1 MNNRMALSLI
11 AEIMGWADESH
22 GEATREY
29 AWLRLMSTVKYDSY
43 SDFRAGIRFIESLA
57 TWLKQ
62 FDADD
67 RKVAFRFIRE
77 RLVYISVAEMQ
88 CLIEAFVPE
97 ILTPNIREIV
107 GRELSIPAYSVWAT
121 KAGAETFRRRLRKTL
136 FVGMSDGSRIDVLRR
151 ANSGRI
157 SQEQVVPMLNVDF
170 DKWKDL
176 AEKLETHEGMKPGEK
191 FDSVY
196 LIDDF
201 TASGTTFIRY
211 VDGKWKGK
219 LKTFNDIIVNAK
231 NDLGQRFPI
240 VENYDLHIHHYIS
253 SAQARSN
260 LQTRLKEAEAW
271 GQRTYGKWSVSEGL
285 LLPVKL
291 PLSSENDPEM
301 MQLCQKYYDHQ
312 LYERLRKHCEEN
324 GQKTMA
330 FGYADCALPIVL
342 EHNTPN
348 NSIPLLWA
356 DTGGA
361 PGVHAMR
368 SLFHRRD
375 RHG

>member
-1 MNNRMALSLI
+1 MALSLI
-11 AEIMGWADESH
+11 AEIMNWADDSQS
-22 GEATREY
+22 EATREY

-43 SDFRAGIRFIESLA
+43 SDFRAGIRFVESLA

-62 FDADD
+62 FEPED
-67 RKVAFRFIRE
+67 REVAFRFVRE

-97 ILTPNIREIV
+97 ILTPNLRRIV
-107 GRELSIPAYSVWAT
+107 GQDLGIPAYDVWAT
-121 KAGAETFRRRLRKTL
+121 KKGAETFRKRLRKTL

-151 ANSGRI
+151 ANSGRL

-170 DKWKDL
+170 DKWRDL
-176 AEKLETHEGMKPGEK
+176 AEKLESDRGMQPGEK

-201 TASGTTFIRY
+201 TASGTTFIRN
-211 VDGKWKGK
+211 VKGKWKGK
-219 LKTFNDIIVNAK
+219 LKKFNDIIVNAK
-231 NDLGQRFPI
+231 NELKDQFPI
-240 VENYDLHIHHYIS
+240 VDNFNLHIHHYIS
-253 SAQARSN
+253 SAQAKIN
-260 LQTRLKEAEAW
+260 LHDRLKAAEAW
-271 GQRTYGKWSVSEGL
+271 EQRKYGDWAISEGL
-285 LLPVKL
+285 LLPTDL
-291 PLSSENDPEM
+291 PVSSDADGAMIN
-301 MQLCQKYYDHQ
+301 LCEKYYDNE
-312 LYERLRKHCEEN
+312 LFERLREHCEEN
-324 GQKTMA
+324 GQTTMA
-330 FGYADCALPIVL
+330 LGYADCALPIVL

-356 DTGGA
+356 DTDGKGGA
-361 PGVHAMR
+361 HPMR

>member
-1 MNNRMALSLI
+1 MALSLI
-11 AEIMGWADESH
+11 AEIMGWADDSQS
-22 GEATREY
+22 EATREY

-43 SDFRAGIRFIESLA
+43 SDFRAGIRFVESFA

-62 FDADD
+62 FEPED
-67 RKVAFRFIRE
+67 REVAFRFIRE

-97 ILTPNIREIV
+97 ILTPNLRQIV
-107 GRELSIPAYSVWAT
+107 GQELGIPAYKVWAT
-121 KAGAETFRRRLRKTL
+121 TKGAETFRKRLRKTL

-151 ANSGRI
+151 ANSGRL

-170 DKWKDL
+170 EKWRDL
-176 AEKLETHEGMKPGEK
+176 AENLEGDQGMQPGEK

-196 LIDDF
+196 LMDDF
-201 TASGTTFIRY
+201 TASGTTFIRN
-211 VDGKWKGK
+211 VRGKWKGK
-219 LKTFNDIIVNAK
+219 LKKFNDIIVNAK
-231 NDLGQRFPI
+231 KELGNQFPI
-240 VENYDLHIHHYIS
+240 VESFDLHIHHYIS
-253 SAQARSN
+253 SAQAKKN
-260 LQTRLKEAEAW
+260 LNDRLTAAEAW
-271 GQRTYGKWSVSEGL
+271 EQRTYGNWSISEGL
-285 LLPVKL
+285 LLPPTL
-291 PLSSENDPEM
+291 PLSSTTDGAM
-301 MQLCQKYYDHQ
+301 MNLCTKYYDNR
-312 LYERLRKHCEEN
+312 LFERLKKHCEEN
-324 GQKTMA
+324 GQTTMA

-356 DTGGA
+356 DTDGQSGA
-361 PGVHAMR
+361 HPMR